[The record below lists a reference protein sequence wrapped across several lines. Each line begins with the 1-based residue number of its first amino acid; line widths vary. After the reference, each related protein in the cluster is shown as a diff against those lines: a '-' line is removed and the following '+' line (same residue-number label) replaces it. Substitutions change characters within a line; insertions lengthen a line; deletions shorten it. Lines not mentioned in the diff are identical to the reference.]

1 MNLPRLRQAEVDPV
15 PWLGNIDVAVR
26 IRGLLHQRSQN
37 LAGLLVSW
45 IQTKHGDEAA
55 ESVHS

>member
-1 MNLPRLRQAEVDPV
+1 MNLPRLGQAEVDPV

-45 IQTKHGDEAA
+45 IQTKTWR
-55 ESVHS
+55 